1 VTFATAFL
9 PAGFQNNAFQIAGT
23 PPEPGAALDR
33 ADILRWKRRA
43 DRLSQAARALDETR
57 DGERAEIAR
66 SLRIAYGIAVDEPEA
81 ETLADAIRP
90 FAASEAVTP
99 AAAAIDWDRIARDAA
114 AVATFQAV
122 YAALVARL
130 QAEADDEDDAETL
143 LLMGW

>member
-1 VTFATAFL
+1 MTPYFFFFD
-9 PAGFQNNAFQIAGT
+9 GFGQGST
-23 PPEPGAALDR
+23 PPEPDAALDR
-33 ADILRWKRRA
+33 SDILRWKRRA
-43 DRLSQAARALDETR
+43 DRLSQAARALDEAR

-66 SLRIAYGIAVDEPEA
+66 SLRIAYGIAVGEPEA
-81 ETLADAIRP
+81 ESLADAIRP

-99 AAAAIDWDRIARDAA
+99 AVAAIDWDRIARDAA